1 MKIEIKQAL
10 LEGYTPEVIVEAV
23 HANHKNLDKR
33 NPRK

>member
-1 MKIEIKQAL
+1 MKIPIKKAL
-10 LEGYTPEVIVEAV
+10 LEGHSPEVIIEAV